1 MRKKNVLIKKWW
13 DSYSDFELDVAVEI
27 WEGYKDELAS
37 IGIDSLDQMIQDRG
51 LFKSLIQNFWG
62 ARLNEMA

>member
-27 WEGYKDELAS
+27 WEGYKDDLAS

-62 ARLNEMA
+62 ARLNG

>member
-1 MRKKNVLIKKWW
+1 MLIKKWW
-13 DSYSDFELDVAVEI
+13 DTYSDFELDVAVEI

-62 ARLNEMA
+62 ARLNG

>member
-1 MRKKNVLIKKWW
+1 MLIKKWW

-27 WEGYKDELAS
+27 WDQYKDDLGS
-37 IGIDSLDQMIQDRG
+37 IGIDSLDQMIRDRG

-62 ARLNEMA
+62 SRLDA

>member
-1 MRKKNVLIKKWW
+1 MLIKKWW
-13 DSYSDFELDVAVEI
+13 DSYSDFELDIAVEI

>member
-13 DSYSDFELDVAVEI
+13 DTYSDFELDIAVEI
-27 WEGYKDELAS
+27 WDEYYNDLVVGGIGS
-37 IGIDSLDQMIQDRG
+37 IDQMIQDRG

-62 ARLNEMA
+62 ARLNG